1 MDEHHPLSSSQWGF
15 QKGKS
20 TILVLLSV
28 THDWLTQL
36 DNKKDVCCIFF
47 DFQKAF
53 DTVPQKNL
61 MDKLSQLEF
70 HPLILKCHSYLRNC
84 EQHVVV
90 NGVASSSIL
99 VISGV
104 PQGSVLGP
112 LLFLTYIDGIS
123 LLKFSDDSKL
133 SLYVDDMLLYK
144 VISPNADIDRI
155 QNWSSDNLISFLGA
169 SVC

>member
-1 MDEHHPLSSSQWGF
+1 MGF

-20 TILVLLSV
+20 TILALLSG

-53 DTVPQKNL
+53 DTVPHKNL

-70 HPLILKCHSYLRNC
+70 HPLILKWIHSYLRNR

-90 NGVASSSIL
+90 KRVASSSIP

-112 LLFLTYIDGIS
+112 LLFLIYIDGIS

-133 SLYVDDMLLYK
+133 SQTTYFFIKSSHLMLT
-144 VISPNADIDRI
+144 ISI
-155 QNWSSDNLISFLGA
+155 SSMTLTGFKTGHLTI
-169 SVC
+169 